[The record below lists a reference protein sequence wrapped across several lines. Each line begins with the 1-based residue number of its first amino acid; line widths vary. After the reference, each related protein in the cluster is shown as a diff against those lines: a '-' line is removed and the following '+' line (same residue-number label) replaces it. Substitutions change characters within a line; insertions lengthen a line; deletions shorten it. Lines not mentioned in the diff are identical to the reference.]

1 MIDDLK
7 FKAPF
12 TCIISGPSGS
22 GKSSFCIQFLQNLE
36 TLCTK
41 SHFSGGITWCY
52 SERAAVP
59 SSSLA
64 GLIVRFHEGVPEKI
78 GDAQGG
84 KPCLVILDDLLNTF
98 IRSRCAMCLRKSAIT
113 EISA

>member
-12 TCIISGPSGS
+12 TCIISGPCGS
-22 GKSSFCIQFLQNLE
+22 GKSSFCIRFLQNLK

-41 SHFSGGITWCY
+41 SHFPGGITWCY
-52 SERAAVP
+52 SEKAAVP
-59 SSSLA
+59 SLP
-64 GLIVRFHEGVPEKI
+64 GLNVRFHEGLPEEI

-84 KPCLVILDDLLNTF
+84 KPCLVILDDLLNTVYSEQVCDLF
-98 IRSRCAMCLRKSAIT
+98 TKAAIT